1 MADTN
6 TGTDRKTEKQKVQEI
21 TDKLEQGLQELFD
34 SEKYKNYL
42 STMSKFHHYSFNNTM
57 LIAMQ
62 KPDATLVAGFQ
73 AWKKNFERHVNMGE
87 RGIKILAP
95 APYKIKEERDKEDP
109 ITGKPIL
116 DELGMPQ
123 KEEVEVTIPAFRV
136 VTVFDVSQ
144 TDGKPIPELEAKE
157 LMASVERYE
166 DFVKAITF
174 VAPVPIGFEDIPGN
188 SKGFYHLTDK
198 RIAIQEGMSESQ
210 TLKTMIHEVA
220 HSILHAKDV
229 NNKDMAEQPKDSR
242 TKEVEAESVAY
253 TVCQHFGIDTSDYSF
268 GYIAGWSSGKD
279 MKELK
284 SSLDTIRKTASE
296 LIDGIEHQLRELEKE
311 REAEQTQDV
320 ILLIHNNDQSKFELL
335 DVSGMD
341 KAGIESALASM
352 SDNDRADISAY
363 LESKGAWV
371 TKITDEQTREVRE
384 YHLDMRY
391 NRDSHEITILD
402 KEQESSLSP
411 MEQAEQIINE
421 LEKEK
426 TAFTNEERNL
436 IVNYAYQTGDVEKTR
451 ELAENLYQQELSGDP
466 KVAQTIWNAKAEI
479 DSISN
484 TADSVPEV
492 PNTFQIYQLKDDPEL
507 RNIRFMGTDALKQ
520 LGLTDDSL
528 SVIKPENY
536 NLVYEGDLAEFE
548 KIAKSATLEMIY
560 TKFNVERPED
570 FKGHSLS
577 VSDIVVLHRDGE
589 HTANYVDSFGFRE
602 IPEFLKALE
611 LTSGHNV
618 QKSEEKELDA
628 VEITY
633 TVAECSEFHNY
644 GEYYENIPT
653 AEDAI
658 KLWREIP
665 PDRLNAI
672 PAIGINVHRP
682 GEEEYKGD
690 AIDIVSGNRIGIDIL
705 KYIPAIADEPKAM
718 EAVAMLIA
726 KLPDLEIYGIMSP
739 ELEAKVW
746 EIKKPDLDLEGQLAL
761 EYDRLLYDYY
771 SPETYDDTIRSM
783 TENVEEI
790 TEQIRQGD
798 TGHIAD
804 WHEKVAE
811 EGAVPE
817 KAQRAKELLAKLTEY
832 KPLAKVEELEEQN
845 YNMIDNVLNNGCEK
859 FNKEQ
864 EKREQEKP
872 PQKPSLRERLAE
884 KKAEAAGQG
893 RGEQEAAKKNQ
904 REM

>member
-21 TDKLEQGLQELFD
+21 TDKLEQGLKELFD

-253 TVCQHFGIDTSDYSF
+253 TVCQHFGVDTSDYSF

-341 KAGIESALASM
+341 KAGIESALAPM

-371 TKITDEQTREVRE
+371 TKIADEQTREVRE

-479 DSISN
+479 
-484 TADSVPEV
+484 
-492 PNTFQIYQLKDDPEL
+492 
-507 RNIRFMGTDALKQ
+507 
-520 LGLTDDSL
+520 
-528 SVIKPENY
+528 
-536 NLVYEGDLAEFE
+536 EF
-548 KIAKSATLEMIY
+548 
-560 TKFNVERPED
+560 
-570 FKGHSLS
+570 
-577 VSDIVVLHRDGE
+577 
-589 HTANYVDSFGFRE
+589 
-602 IPEFLKALE
+602 
-611 LTSGHNV
+611 TSGHNV
-618 QKSEEKELDA
+618 QKSEEKESDA

-682 GEEEYKGD
+682 GEEEYKDD

-705 KYIPAIADEPKAM
+705 KYIPAITDEPKAM
-718 EAVAMLIA
+718 EAVATLIA
-726 KLPDLEIYGIMSP
+726 KLPDLEIDGIMSP

-804 WHEKVAE
+804 WLEKVAE

-817 KAQRAKELLAKLTEY
+817 EAQRAKELLAKLTEY